1 MVARAAAT
9 TRRIRLGSGVSTL
22 AYHHPKTLLERA
34 VQLDHM
40 TRGRFMFGV
49 GAGAVAL
56 DSLMLGLD
64 PMNARTAMA
73 EMRTLLGVLR
83 LLGVAAAERPLRVGA
98 PLRPSRLS
106 MPT

>member
-22 AYHHPKTLLERA
+22 AYHHPKTLLESA

-40 TRGRFMFGV
+40 TRGRSMFGV
-49 GAGAVAL
+49 GAGALAL

-64 PMNARTAMA
+64 PMNARGAMA
-73 EMRTLLGVLR
+73 ESLEAMMLLL
-83 LLGVAAAERPLRVGA
+83 AADGPVTYTPQKAD
-98 PLRPSRLS
+98 
-106 MPT
+106 